1 MLDKLL
7 AICRGFNRRFPDGY
21 NPYQM
26 MTRLLEESGELAKEV
41 SHFEGSGVKI
51 EKYGLPDKSKLAKE
65 ICQTMSCALS
75 AAIYYDVER
84 ELKAEIET
92 CYQRLVD
99 EGWIE
104 LST

>member
-7 AICRGFNRRFPDGY
+7 AISRGFNRRFPDSN

-26 MTRLLEESGELAKEV
+26 ITRLLEESGELAKEV

-51 EKYGLPDKSKLAKE
+51 EKYGLPDKSRLAKE
-65 ICQTMSCALS
+65 ICQTLGCALS
-75 AAIYYDVER
+75 VAIYYDVES
-84 ELKAEIET
+84 ELKAEVDASF
-92 CYQRLVD
+92 QRLVD

-104 LST
+104 LPI

>member
-1 MLDKLL
+1 MLDKLF
-7 AICRGFNRRFPDGY
+7 AICRGFNRRFTDGY

-51 EKYGLPDKSKLAKE
+51 EKYGLPDKNHLAKE
-65 ICQTMSCALS
+65 ILQTIGCALH
-75 AAIYYDVER
+75 AGIYYDIED
-84 ELKAEIET
+84 ELKAEIESS
-92 CYQRLVD
+92 YQRMLD

-104 LST
+104 QST

>member
-1 MLDKLL
+1 MFDKLL

-26 MTRLLEESGELAKEV
+26 MTRLLEESGELAKEI

-51 EKYGLPDKSKLAKE
+51 KKYGLPDKLNLAKE
-65 ICQTMSCALS
+65 ICQTVGCALQ
-75 AAIYYDVER
+75 AAIYYDVES
-84 ELKAEIET
+84 ELKAEIES

-104 LST
+104 QST